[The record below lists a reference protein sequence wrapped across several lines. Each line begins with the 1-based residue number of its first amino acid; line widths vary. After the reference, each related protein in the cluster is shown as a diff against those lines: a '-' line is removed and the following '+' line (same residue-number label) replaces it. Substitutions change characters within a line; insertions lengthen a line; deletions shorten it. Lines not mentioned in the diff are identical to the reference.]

1 MTVYL
6 AKLLE
11 QQNDPEGWKQSA
23 EVAITASAQAI
34 SVITDRILELKND
47 IQSVADCIPKLGAD
61 MMMYRPRGS
70 EQHLN
75 IKENYDFLYQRIEAL
90 EQKVLELENALQH

>member
-1 MTVYL
+1 MVYL

-11 QQNDPEGWKQSA
+11 QQNDPDGWKESA
-23 EVAITASAQAI
+23 ETAITASAHAI
-34 SVITDRILELKND
+34 GAITDRIIDMKKD
-47 IQSVADCIPKLGAD
+47 IQTVADAIPKLGAE
-61 MMMYRPRGS
+61 MMMYKPRGV